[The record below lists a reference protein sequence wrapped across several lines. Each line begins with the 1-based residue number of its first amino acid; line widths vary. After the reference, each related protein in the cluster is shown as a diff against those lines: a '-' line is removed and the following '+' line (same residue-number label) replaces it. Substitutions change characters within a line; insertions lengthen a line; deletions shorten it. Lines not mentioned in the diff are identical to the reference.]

1 MMFESV
7 VIGITIAV
15 LVILYAF
22 NINWLQFGNGF
33 NINWLQFGNV
43 HKNRVVIPTYIDKLK
58 SGLDV
63 FDSLNNGKLS
73 RISVDQPMSTH
84 PSGWYFYGSA
94 FGVKAPITSYERRD
108 GLLLGLKAANEG
120 QWVSYYAMSPDT
132 NATVFH
138 AIIKSPYKSING
150 RLDFTIGLYIQTSTR
165 YGHVS
170 YVSCSSDVSASGI
183 FWQAVETLG
192 NYSQATKFKTLWAD
206 NSSNQPLTR
215 DCKIVTNGN
224 NFLEIYMDNNLVYS
238 NDKLK
243 LQMPAPF
250 NSYLELTTPS
260 SDMMR
265 YGLFNNYYSAYGE
278 DLKVINAPIGG
289 YVKII
294 GKSNELLASGSIND
308 AGVADLNIIKYSF
321 PLNGMIRVYDSTNK
335 LMASTP
341 NTVGIFGGDVYEL
354 TSPPPPSPKNG
365 LSLHIF
371 CGMIQSPI
379 FCS

>member
-7 VIGITIAV
+7 VIGITISIV
-15 LVILYAF
+15 LILYAF
-22 NINWLQFGNGF
+22 NINWLQFA
-33 NINWLQFGNV
+33 NIHTKGAVTATGAQAPEG
-43 HKNRVVIPTYIDKLK
+43 KSGYSIDKLK

-73 RISVDQPMSTH
+73 RISVDQAEMPKQNK

-94 FGVKAPITSYERRD
+94 FGVKAPVTSYERRD

-120 QWVSYYAMSPDT
+120 QWVSYYAMSPET

-138 AIIKSPYKSING
+138 AIITTPYKLINDG
-150 RLDFTIGLYIQTSTR
+150 TLQTGLYIQTSTR
-165 YGHVS
+165 YGHVN
-170 YVSCSSDVSASGI
+170 YVSCGSDVSASGI
-183 FWQAVETLG
+183 FWGAVETLG
-192 NYSQATKFKTLWAD
+192 NYSQATRYTTLWAD
-206 NSSNQPLTR
+206 KSSNQPLTR

-224 NFLEIYMDNNLVYS
+224 NLLEIYMDNNLVYS

-243 LQMPAPF
+243 LQMPVPF

-260 SDMMR
+260 SDTIR

-278 DLKVINAPIGG
+278 DLKVINGPIGG

-294 GKSNELLASGSIND
+294 GKSNELLASAVYND
-308 AGVADLNIIKYSF
+308 GVADLNIIKHSF

-335 LMASTP
+335 IIASTP
-341 NTVGIFGGDVYEL
+341 NTVSIFGGDVYAL
-354 TSPPPPSPKNG
+354 IPSSPSPSSSYAAAQNNV
-365 LSLHIF
+365 SRTT
-371 CGMIQSPI
+371 Q
-379 FCS
+379 